1 MLPTGIDGDADDEG
15 ASDGGEDLASD
26 SDDDEAEK
34 KRKEK
39 KRELRAR
46 ASSWPRLGDS
56 EHRDRVHKCREYVL
70 AHERRYRAR
79 EEAERVALANARKV
93 RNEDVA
99 RRKLF
104 ARAKTHPWEFLD
116 ANDPDGS
123 KAERKRRNRRVVRK
137 PGASRCRRSACAC
150 DPASRRDT
158 LLVYLFNTHY
168 EKPNRG
174 QVEISA

>member
-1 MLPTGIDGDADDEG
+1 M
-15 ASDGGEDLASD
+15 
-26 SDDDEAEK
+26 
-34 KRKEK
+34 
-39 KRELRAR
+39 
-46 ASSWPRLGDS
+46 GDS

-116 ANDPDGS
+116 PDDPDGT

-137 PGASRCRRSACAC
+137 PGSESL
-150 DPASRRDT
+150 PAIRVR
-158 LLVYLFNTHY
+158 L
-168 EKPNRG
+168 
-174 QVEISA
+174 

>member
-1 MLPTGIDGDADDEG
+1 M
-15 ASDGGEDLASD
+15 ASD

-56 EHRDRVHKCREYVL
+56 EHRGRVHKCREYVL
-70 AHERRYRAR
+70 SHERRYAAR

-116 ANDPDGS
+116 PSDPDGS

-137 PGASRCRRSACAC
+137 PGSESL
-150 DPASRRDT
+150 PAIRVR
-158 LLVYLFNTHY
+158 L
-168 EKPNRG
+168 
-174 QVEISA
+174 

>member
-1 MLPTGIDGDADDEG
+1 M
-15 ASDGGEDLASD
+15 GGPVGHAM
-26 SDDDEAEK
+26 
-34 KRKEK
+34 
-39 KRELRAR
+39 RAR

-70 AHERRYRAR
+70 SHERRYQAR

-123 KAERKRRNRRVVRK
+123 KAERKRRNRKVVRK
-137 PGASRCRRSACAC
+137 PGSESLPLIRVR
-150 DPASRRDT
+150 
-158 LLVYLFNTHY
+158 L
-168 EKPNRG
+168 
-174 QVEISA
+174 